1 MMTTRSSSDS
11 STMAAPAV
19 VSQAVY
25 VERGGLRS
33 ARSRRKLG
41 RVVTYFLLTLA
52 GLFFAIPLFW
62 TVSSSLQPWKELRS
76 YVPHV
81 LPAEPQ
87 WGNYRQVFALV
98 PFARWMLNSMTI
110 VFINIPGTI
119 LTATLTAYA
128 FARFDF
134 KGKNMWFVL
143 MLSTMMIP
151 AIVTFIPQYLLFF
164 NLKLVDTYVPLTIG
178 SWLGGS
184 AFMIFLLRQFIM
196 TIPRDLDEAAIVDG
210 AGPFRILWQII
221 MPLLKPA
228 LTTVAVLQ
236 FLTDWNDFFGPFIYI
251 NSVIKYTAAV
261 GLRTFQTMPLEV
273 TDPRDHL
280 LMAGAA
286 IMTIPVLALF
296 AVAQR
301 YFVSGVVMSGLKL

>member
-1 MMTTRSSSDS
+1 MTTITTPA
-11 STMAAPAV
+11 STTGRQSGTRNSV
-19 VSQAVY
+19 RRRWGKIINY
-25 VERGGLRS
+25 V
-33 ARSRRKLG
+33 
-41 RVVTYFLLTLA
+41 LLTIA

-62 TVSSSLQPWKELRS
+62 TASSSLQTWLELRS
-76 YVPHV
+76 YVPHI
-81 LPAEPQ
+81 LPAVPQ
-87 WGNYRQVFALV
+87 WNNYVQVFTLV
-98 PFARWMLNSMTI
+98 PFARWMLNSFTI
-110 VFINIPGTI
+110 VLINIPGTI

-134 KGKNMWFVL
+134 AGKNIWFVL

-164 NLKLVDTYVPLTIG
+164 NLKLVNTYIPLTIG

-184 AFMIFLLRQFIM
+184 AFMIFLLRQFIL

-210 AGPFRILWQII
+210 AGPFRILWTII

-228 LTTVAVLQ
+228 LVTVAILQ
-236 FLTDWNDFFGPFIYI
+236 FLGDWNDFFGPFIYI
-251 NSVIKYTAAV
+251 NSAAKYTAAV
-261 GLRTFQTMPLEV
+261 GLHTFQTMALEV
-273 TDPRDHL
+273 TEPRDHL

-286 IMTIPVLALF
+286 IMTIPVLILF
-296 AVAQR
+296 AAAQR